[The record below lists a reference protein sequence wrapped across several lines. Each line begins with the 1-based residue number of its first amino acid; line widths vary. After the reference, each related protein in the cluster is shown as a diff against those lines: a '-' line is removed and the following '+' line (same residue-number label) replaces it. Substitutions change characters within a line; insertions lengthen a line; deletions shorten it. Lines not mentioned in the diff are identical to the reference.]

1 MLNDRVYEQLY
12 SLNMSHKRCS
22 QDKVSNRLGRRLVE
36 FCKAND
42 LVILNGRAFSDAF
55 GKFSCKNTSVIDY
68 TLATVDA

>member
-1 MLNDRVYEQLY
+1 MLDNRVYEQLD

-42 LVILNGRAFSDAF
+42 LVILNGRAFSVT
-55 GKFSCKNTSVIDY
+55 N
-68 TLATVDA
+68 